1 LDIRE
6 GLFPFQFCLFFPLY
20 FFENPVSIDSNILS
34 NVISHKLVDRSAA
47 VVSIHV
53 FVAFL
58 DVDGLFHF
66 GDWVRLQSKSQ
77 VVLVT

>member
-1 LDIRE
+1 
-6 GLFPFQFCLFFPLY
+6 
-20 FFENPVSIDSNILS
+20 
-34 NVISHKLVDRSAA
+34 
-47 VVSIHV
+47 VSIHV